1 MRDREGKFAEES
13 PWGNWMILVYGA
25 AIFVAVYFAILLAQE
40 TIYLIEEW
48 RVARSYRS
56 HATLEQSWGEGE
68 VRP

>member
-1 MRDREGKFAEES
+1 MARDRDGKFAEES
-13 PWGNWMILVYGA
+13 PWGNWLILVYGA

-48 RVARSYRS
+48 RVARQCRT
-56 HATLEQSWGEGE
+56 HLEQSWGERE